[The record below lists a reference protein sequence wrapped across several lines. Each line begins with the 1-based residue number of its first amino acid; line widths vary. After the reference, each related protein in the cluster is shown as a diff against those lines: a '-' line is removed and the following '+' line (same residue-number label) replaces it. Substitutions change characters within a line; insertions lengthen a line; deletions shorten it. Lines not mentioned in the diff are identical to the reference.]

1 MYYIKIPRYH
11 QLSIYVVLII
21 VGIVSTYNQVYVKI
35 NEDKEKEKAAN
46 STAIDD
52 EARAYFVKM
61 EEGDEAALSLVSS
74 ELSRVINVL

>member
-35 NEDKEKEKAAN
+35 NEDKEKEKAAS